1 MMLKQSGREQGK
13 TMPPAPGLQ
22 ARAHLPG
29 EASDHKPASSPPGTA
44 PRPLHLVAKRTGPR
58 DGAEA
63 SLTQDPAGEHK
74 IRRHKALRKIAAI
87 QD

>member
-1 MMLKQSGREQGK
+1 MAGSEAK
-13 TMPPAPGLQ
+13 TMLSAPRSQ
-22 ARAHLPG
+22 ARAFLPG
-29 EASDHKPASSPPGTA
+29 KASDQKPASSPPGTA

-63 SLTQDPAGEHK
+63 SLTQDPAGEYK